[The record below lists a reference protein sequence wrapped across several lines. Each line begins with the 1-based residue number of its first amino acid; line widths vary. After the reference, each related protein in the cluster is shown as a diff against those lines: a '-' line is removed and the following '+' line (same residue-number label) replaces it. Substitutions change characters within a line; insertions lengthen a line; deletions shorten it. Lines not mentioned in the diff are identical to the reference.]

1 MYNVAIHAPWAS
13 DDHIFKVWSR
23 YLPANNEWGNIRLVH
38 RSEPHHYL
46 IIFNYPT
53 ISFDPNKTFLYQHE
67 PTPLRTTWPSP
78 FNNPPDNCMVGCHTI
93 EKLYMP
99 YHWYELYDKDW
110 EWLTTNEVKKTKE
123 ISAVISEKLLFEG
136 SRDRIAFLHDW
147 MEKISPVVHHFGN
160 CTKTTIKCQLMGRTE
175 DKSEALLPYKYTI
188 ACENSYEKN
197 YFTEK
202 ITDAVVSECLTFYS
216 GCPNIDEFFDPK
228 CYIKINLKDP
238 HSAVQTINEAMS
250 MYTWED
256 RLPYIKAE
264 KQKILHEKHFF
275 AMLERHIN
283 ELHR

>member
-13 DDHIFKVWSR
+13 DDHIYNVWSR
-23 YLPANNEWGNIRLVH
+23 YLPLNKEWGNIRLVH

-46 IIFNYPT
+46 IVFNYPD
-53 ISFDPNKTFLYQHE
+53 ISFDPNRTLLYQHE
-67 PTPLRTTWPSP
+67 PTPIRSTWRSP
-78 FNNPPDNCMVGCHTI
+78 FNNPPDNCMVGCYPI

-110 EWLTTNEVKKTKE
+110 EWLTTNDIKKTKT
-123 ISAVISEKLLFEG
+123 ISAVISDKEFFEG
-136 SRDRIAFLHDW
+136 SRDRVKFVREYIDQ
-147 MEKISPVVHHFGN
+147 IDPVVHLFGR
-160 CTKTTIKCQLMGRTE
+160 CQKPPARCYMGPVD

-188 ACENSYEKN
+188 ACENSYEPN

-216 GCPNIDEFFDPK
+216 GCPNIDQFFDPK
-228 CYIKINLKDP
+228 CMVKIDLKDP
-238 HSAVQTINEAMS
+238 RAAVRTITESVAM
-250 MYTWED
+250 YQWED
-256 RLPYIKAE
+256 RLPYIKEE

-283 ELHR
+283 QLHR